1 MESTLAESI
10 RQLLACFPPEYF
22 SLGDTITGDKAKPGN
37 RAGTC
42 QESPAAQDWPGKP
55 RPGVDIVMHPLCWVG
70 YASKQA
76 VPRHNRLKQTEGRA
90 CRQGKSNSWAHQ
102 RSSAEHCYV
111 ALCDTVQSAK
121 VHLPGRRWSWWLL
134 DGFSGF

>member
-55 RPGVDIVMHPLCWVG
+55 RPGVDIVMHPLCWAG

-76 VPRHNRLKQTEGRA
+76 VPRHNRLKQTEVEARA
-90 CRQGKSNSWAHQ
+90 CRQGKSNS
-102 RSSAEHCYV
+102 
-111 ALCDTVQSAK
+111 
-121 VHLPGRRWSWWLL
+121 
-134 DGFSGF
+134 